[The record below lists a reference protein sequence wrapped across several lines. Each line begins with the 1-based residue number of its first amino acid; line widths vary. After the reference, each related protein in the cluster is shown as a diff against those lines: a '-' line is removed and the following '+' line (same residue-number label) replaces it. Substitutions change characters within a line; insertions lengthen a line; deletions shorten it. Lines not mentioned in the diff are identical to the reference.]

1 MTETLEYS
9 EKDFKEATDL
19 KCLKTKNTLETYEK
33 IENLSQ
39 KEILKKKKKKGNF
52 GTKIKSSVKRLNS
65 RMEKKK
71 IKSWKVP
78 NLNKDQKYTAKNKTT
93 LN

>member
-39 KEILKKKKKKGNF
+39 KEILKKKKKKEILEP
-52 GTKIKSSVKRLNS
+52 K
-65 RMEKKK
+65 
-71 IKSWKVP
+71 
-78 NLNKDQKYTAKNKTT
+78 
-93 LN
+93 

>member
-39 KEILKKKKKKGNF
+39 KEILKKKKKRKFWNQNKKF
-52 GTKIKSSVKRLNS
+52 S
-65 RMEKKK
+65 EKA
-71 IKSWKVP
+71 
-78 NLNKDQKYTAKNKTT
+78 QQ
-93 LN
+93 

>member
-39 KEILKKKKKKGNF
+39 KEILKKKKKKRKFWNQ
-52 GTKIKSSVKRLNS
+52 N
-65 RMEKKK
+65 KKFSK
-71 IKSWKVP
+71 KA
-78 NLNKDQKYTAKNKTT
+78 QQ
-93 LN
+93 